1 MGNKI
6 IEILQMPKTEES
18 ISLLCNLCHIES
30 YQASKIIDEFQ
41 KIEKMENKDTAY
53 LLKEKWQI
61 IDRLRDGYYATDE
74 AKKNDLE
81 NQILEILKLDN
92 IEKATSYLCEL
103 CEIEA
108 VDAIDI
114 ISRYQQLEQEEKG
127 LLGAEQEKYE
137 ELKMQIVHELM
148 MRKGIKL

>member
-1 MGNKI
+1 MFI
-6 IEILQMPKTEES
+6 
-18 ISLLCNLCHIES
+18 
-30 YQASKIIDEFQ
+30 
-41 KIEKMENKDTAY
+41 
-53 LLKEKWQI
+53 I

-108 VDAIDI
+108 VDAINI
-114 ISRYQQLEQEEKG
+114 ISRYQQLEQEAKG
-127 LLGAEQEKYE
+127 LLGAEQEKCE

-148 MRKGIKL
+148 MQKGIKL